1 MSVYF
6 LNAYKT
12 SCGIAVLCGHV
23 LLYHVVSL
31 CKLPVY
37 ICLLHIYMYMQHG
50 IGTCQWYYARF
61 DTLPLYNVTAKLKSV
76 KNFLKL
82 Y

>member
-1 MSVYF
+1 MYMSVYF
-6 LNAYKT
+6 LNAYKI

-50 IGTCQWYYARF
+50 IGTCQ
-61 DTLPLYNVTAKLKSV
+61 
-76 KNFLKL
+76 
-82 Y
+82 